1 MSDERSKYYLVNS
14 LTASFQSKN
23 VIKENKL
30 EKVNFIRVLA
40 SGFLLLQIL
49 NYKLL
54 IYTRMIILLYYSIH
68 YIIVLGNGKIV

>member
-30 EKVNFIRVLA
+30 EKFNFVRVLA
-40 SGFLLLQIL
+40 CGFLLLQIL

-54 IYTRMIILLYYSIH
+54 IYSHDNSVLL
-68 YIIVLGNGKIV
+68 

>member
-23 VIKENKL
+23 FIKENKL
-30 EKVNFIRVLA
+30 EKFNFIRVLA

-49 NYKLL
+49 NCKLL

-68 YIIVLGNGKIV
+68 YIIVLRNGKII